1 MCWFLKS
8 ELFYVYMIDRAVLLN
23 HVNFRDGFPNVWSF
37 RFLFITVINIEDF
50 FTFISDNEFTILIE
64 YKMQVKLR
72 F

>member
-1 MCWFLKS
+1 
-8 ELFYVYMIDRAVLLN
+8 MIDRVVLLN
-23 HVNFRDGFPNVWSF
+23 HVTFRDGFPTIWCF
-37 RFLFITVINIEDF
+37 KCLFITVINIEDF